1 MTEPPRDQSDELDPM
16 AADTDHD
23 PGDFAA
29 GGYDDRQQ
37 SGDSSAR
44 ESVSYERGNTGDASS
59 LSESVAHEP
68 RKTGDSPPSD

>member
-1 MTEPPRDQSDELDPM
+1 MTEPPREQSDELEPM

-23 PGDFAA
+23 PSDFAA
-29 GGYDDRQQ
+29 GGYDDRQL

-44 ESVSYERGNTGDASS
+44 ESVSYEMGDTGGTSS

-68 RKTGDSPPSD
+68 RKTGDSSRSD

>member
-1 MTEPPRDQSDELDPM
+1 MTEPPRDQSDELEPM
-16 AADTDHD
+16 AADADHD
-23 PGDFAA
+23 PSDFAA

-44 ESVSYERGNTGDASS
+44 ESESYERGDTGTASS

-68 RKTGDSPPSD
+68 RKNGDSSLSS

>member
-1 MTEPPRDQSDELDPM
+1 MTEPPREQSDELDPM

-23 PGDFAA
+23 PSDFAA

-37 SGDSSAR
+37 SGDSSAG

-59 LSESVAHEP
+59 LTESVAHEP
-68 RKTGDSPPSD
+68 RKSGDSSLSD

>member
-1 MTEPPRDQSDELDPM
+1 M

-44 ESVSYERGNTGDASS
+44 ESVAYERGNTGNASS
-59 LSESVAHEP
+59 LSEAVRPETSG
-68 RKTGDSPPSD
+68 T